1 MSSGGIARYVITV
14 EYKEE
19 NLTSINELTN
29 HLTRGGFLLTMTD
42 DAGKVHE
49 LGINTFG
56 LVSTLS
62 PQEVE
67 QLAKALGHVALGT
80 EPTVIVTGFEEWEK
94 SLNQ

>member
-1 MSSGGIARYVITV
+1 MSNGSIARYVISV

-19 NLTSINELTN
+19 SLTSINELTN

-42 DAGKVHE
+42 EDGKVHE
-49 LGINTFG
+49 LGSNTFG

-67 QLAKALGHVALGT
+67 ELAKGLGHVALGT
-80 EPTVIVTGFEEWEK
+80 EPKVTVMLFDEWEK
-94 SLNQ
+94 SLEP

>member
-1 MSSGGIARYVITV
+1 MSNGDISRYVITM

-42 DAGKVHE
+42 DDGKVHE

-56 LVSTLS
+56 LISTLS

-67 QLAKALGHVALGT
+67 ALAKALGHVALGT
-80 EPTVIVTGFEEWEK
+80 EPSVTVTTFEVWEE
-94 SLNQ
+94 SLLQ